1 MKHEERKQEN
11 ATIKSALVILKKRM
25 RNGKVFNCAESVA
38 DYLMLE
44 LGEEEREIF
53 RCLFLDSQLHLIA
66 DENLFYGSIR
76 SSYVHPREIVK
87 RALAL
92 NASAIIV
99 AHNHP
104 SGASK
109 PSDADCKLTK
119 DIRSA
124 CELVEINLLD
134 HIVIGC
140 GEMTSFAQ
148 SGQI

>member
-1 MKHEERKQEN
+1 MKPKTRKQEN
-11 ATIKSALVILKKRM
+11 AVIKSALTILRSRM
-25 RNGKVFNCAESVA
+25 HNGKIFNCAESVA

-44 LGEEEREIF
+44 LGEQEREIF

-66 DENLFYGSIR
+66 DENMFYGSIR

-87 RALAL
+87 RGLKL
-92 NASAIIV
+92 NASALIV

-104 SGASK
+104 SGTSK
-109 PSDADCKLTK
+109 PSDADRKLTK

-124 CELVEINLLD
+124 CDLVEINLLD

-148 SGQI
+148 LGQL